1 MEKKELT
8 ISYIWDK
15 AFKNGPSKI
24 CERQPLKD
32 LKGYGLLKQTISF
45 QIFERLFF
53 TNFTWSILE
62 YFVSFRDVL

>member
-8 ISYIWDK
+8 ISYIRDK
-15 AFKNGPSKI
+15 ACKNGPSKI
-24 CERQPLKD
+24 CERQPLKN
-32 LKGYGLLKQTISF
+32 LKGYGLLKQIISF